1 MAKAYYVKFETPE
14 DLVSPILEALR
25 VAAQTGKVRKGTNEA
40 TKAIE
45 RGISKLIV
53 IAEDVEPPEVVAH
66 LPLICEEQNAAYA
79 FVPSKQELG
88 KALGIEVTSA
98 AAAILDAGDAQ
109 HIIDEVV
116 ASMAKIN
123 GGNAEQ

>member
-1 MAKAYYVKFETPE
+1 MAKPYYVKYETPA

-45 RGISKLIV
+45 RGISKLVI

-66 LPLICEEQNAAYA
+66 LPLICEEQGAAYA
-79 FVPSKQELG
+79 FVPDKLELG

-98 AAAILDAGDAQ
+98 AAAILDAGDAKQ
-109 HIIDEVV
+109 IIDEVI
-116 ASMAKIN
+116 ASLAKAK
-123 GGNAEQ
+123 GGATEQ